1 MAAEDSPVSPGG
13 SQLPPALDA
22 AYERT
27 FAERIEKF
35 LDLDT
40 WHTGEDLQRIYGQLQ
55 QQLESN
61 IDSAIAAEDKAAAAA
76 AEAPVRGSQDTVL
89 ARASRPSPGDG
100 G

>member
-27 FAERIEKF
+27 FAEPIEKF

-40 WHTGEDLQRIYGQLQ
+40 WHTGADLQRI
-55 QQLESN
+55 
-61 IDSAIAAEDKAAAAA
+61 
-76 AEAPVRGSQDTVL
+76 
-89 ARASRPSPGDG
+89 
-100 G
+100 